1 MNKATGFA
9 MAPTGKLRA
18 ILVAGLMSAVL
29 AACGGGAQTV
39 DNPLPNVTGPTT
51 VIYNGTAPPRD
62 SDVQAFLNNF
72 WTPMQNTATCG
83 NCHNETTMQ
92 TPMFAQFGN
101 INDAYD
107 EALLAADL
115 GVPSNSLLV
124 SKVRGTGGAN
134 GHNCWLGDANA
145 CGDIMTTWIEGWAG
159 ATAGGGGRQI
169 VLTPP
174 PPVEPGDSKSY
185 SNATAENFRDIVY
198 TPYLERYCSGCHNSA
213 SALSQ
218 QPYFAESGDPLTSYL
233 SAYEAAKPRMDLDD
247 PANSQF
253 VMRLAEGHNLV
264 DWPNITAAQASEEM
278 RVAIAAFAATVPTIP
293 LDPLLVNSKAVTLTQ
308 GTVASGGNRY
318 ENDQI
323 ALWEFKKPAGGEPV
337 AYDTSGVVPSLNLN
351 LTGEF
356 EWFGGWGVT
365 FRAGDPLLG
374 QSDGRG
380 QGSTTDSQK
389 LYDEIRQTGEYSIE
403 AWVVPANV
411 TQEMARIVTYSG
423 GETARNF
430 TLQQTLYN
438 YDFQHRNQ
446 TTGANG
452 DQPTLSTPDAAEVL
466 QATLQHV
473 VATFSATEG
482 RNIYVNGMLVAGPDP
497 APPGTMTDWD
507 DTFAFVLGNEA
518 GGNGRWQGTIRLA
531 AIHKFALTPAQIQQ
545 NFDVGV
551 GEKFFLLFSI
561 GEVFDSVNPAPW
573 YILFEVAQYDSYS
586 YLFTKPHFITL
597 DGSVPSA
604 DIPIQGMRIGINGG
618 EVDKSQSYGNLD
630 DVLSS
635 NPAMYGDLGQPLS
648 RLGAVIPLE
657 KGPEDDEFFLT
668 FDLLGVETYVRTDDP
683 PLVITEVDLPP
694 ADRFGVRT
702 FDEINATFAA
712 VTGVDPEENNV
723 DMTFQ
728 NLRQSLPAIEDPK
741 SFLSSHQVA
750 IAQLAFE
757 YCNALMEDRG
767 TISTSVMFP
776 AFNFNAQP
784 ATAYANRDALLTP
797 LIDRLMGVAVL
808 SQPDFTV
815 VRNELGVALAGPNP
829 LTDRP
834 ANLIDRMLAPNPDP
848 QEPQADTRGI
858 AKGAC
863 GAVLGSAIAL
873 VQ

>member
-9 MAPTGKLRA
+9 LAPAGKVRA
-18 ILVAGLMSAVL
+18 IVVAGMTSIVL

-51 VIYNGTAPPRD
+51 VIYNGTTPPRD

-92 TPMFAQFGN
+92 TPQFARFDD
-101 INDAYD
+101 INMAYD
-107 EALLAADL
+107 AAVTAADL
-115 GVPSNSLLV
+115 TVPSNSLLV
-124 SKVRGTGGAN
+124 SKVRGTGGTN

-174 PPVEPGDSKSY
+174 PSVEPGDSKSY
-185 SNATAENFRDIVY
+185 ANATAENFRDIVY
-198 TPYLERYCSGCHNSA
+198 TPYLEQYCSGCHNSN

-218 QPYFAESGDPLTSYL
+218 QPYFAESGSVDAYLT
-233 SAYEAAKPRMDLDD
+233 AFEAAKPKMDLDD

-253 VMRLAEGHNLV
+253 VLRLAEGHNLIN
-264 DWPNITAAQASEEM
+264 WPNVTPAQAAEEM
-278 RVAIAAFAATVPTIP
+278 RQAIAAFAATVPIIP
-293 LDPLLVNSKAVTLTQ
+293 LDPLLVNSKAVRLVD

-323 ALWEFKKPAGGEPV
+323 ALWEFKTGIGST
-337 AYDTSGVVPSLNLN
+337 AYDTSGVTPALDLQLS
-351 LTGEF
+351 GEY
-356 EWFGGWGVT
+356 EWFGGWGIS
-365 FRAGDPLLG
+365 FKSGDPLLG
-374 QSDGRG
+374 QSDGRA

-389 LYDEIRQTGEYSIE
+389 LYDELRQTGEYSIE

-423 GETARNF
+423 GDTARNF

-452 DQPTLSTPDAAEVL
+452 DNPTLSTPDAAEVL

-482 RNIYVNGMLVAGPDP
+482 RKIYVNGQLVAGPDP

-507 DTFAFVLGNEA
+507 DTFALVLGTEA
-518 GGNGRWQGTIRLA
+518 GGAGPWQGTVRLA

-561 GEVFDSVNPAPW
+561 EDIINVPTAYV
-573 YILFEVAQYDSYS
+573 LFEVAQYDSYA

-597 DGSVPSA
+597 DGSVISQ
-604 DIPIQGMRIGINGG
+604 DIPIQGMRIGINGA

-630 DVLSS
+630 DFLSS
-635 NPAMYGDLGQPLS
+635 NAAMYEDLGQPLS
-648 RLGAVIPLE
+648 QLGAVIPLE
-657 KGPEDDEFFLT
+657 KGPADDEFFLT
-668 FDLLGVETYVRTDDP
+668 FDQLGTESYVRTDDP
-683 PLVITEVDLPP
+683 PLVITPTDLPP
-694 ADRFGVRT
+694 AERIGVRT
-702 FDEINATFAA
+702 FDEINATFAT
-712 VTGVDPEENNV
+712 VTGVSPEEPAV
-723 DMTFQ
+723 DVTYQ

-741 SFLSSHQVA
+741 AFLSSHQVA

-767 TISTSVMFP
+767 SISTAAMFP
-776 AFNFNAQP
+776 GFNFAAAP
-784 ATAYANRDALLTP
+784 STAFANRDAFITP
-797 LIDRLMGVAVL
+797 LVDRLMGLAIQ

-815 VRNELGVALAGPNP
+815 VRDEIGYVTADAATG
-829 LTDRP
+829 RP
-834 ANLIDRMLAPNPDP
+834 ANLIDRMIAPNTDLP
-848 QEPQADTRGI
+848 QPQPQADTRGI

-873 VQ
+873 IQ